1 MIRHE
6 SQRSTEIP
14 LRHSTVRQD
23 AKGQDVDARLSISID
38 MHMGGL
44 MVIRVDNKA
53 HASFTEDSNH
63 AEE

>member
-6 SQRSTEIP
+6 SQRSTEIL
-14 LRHSTVRQD
+14 LRHPTVRQD
-23 AKGQDVDARLSISID
+23 AKGQDVDTRLSISID

-44 MVIRVDNKA
+44 MVIGVDDKA